1 MDLLRR
7 ISGSS
12 TSSSDDNP
20 FRRSI
25 SLGPLRRKSSKD
37 SNKDRKIKKAL
48 RDQIK
53 EYNSNQQQAYTSSP
67 QSPLVKSRTA
77 SLLES
82 PLLEEDTVSSP
93 RPIRPSDERMYS
105 HANDSNSNHS
115 DENDLP
121 LGVVFAGL
129 SPRRESMLSIPF
141 TLPKLTQNRRI
152 SEHIDPTHIGIS
164 SMNTVGTMS
173 TMSLASS
180 SSIPR
185 SMTQNRRKSE
195 AVSYFDDHMEEEE
208 EEEASGAATRKEE
221 PKQDRRFDK
230 IVPYASVLPDVPE
243 IQSASSSY
251 SGRNFEARG
260 SIVSFVTT
268 NSSAPSPTNNATSSG
283 SKRKILPYIP
293 DDETYS
299 YDLLPPT
306 ENQPTRQERFAAEE
320 IEELSQKL
328 YSKDHLKAITSDP
341 TLLHSFSRFLAS
353 YRPSAS
359 MDLLTYYLNAKKA
372 IKAINYANALA
383 ESLGPSPAPDRSWIH
398 TEDEGITPVNKV
410 LQRKASDAFKILTE
424 QELPRYVSWV
434 YTEIVT
440 YNIQKK
446 ITGSEIRYLEESAD
460 QLGEVF
466 CLTDPQRQDNPI
478 IFASEEFHRATQY
491 PISYVSGRNCRFLQG
506 PKTQRHSIARL
517 RDAIRQGHEITEC
530 FLNYKRDGTP
540 FFNLVMV
547 APLLD
552 SKGQVRYFIGAQID
566 VTTLVKNFVGLEGF
580 GQLMTKQRRQSEVLD
595 MDLDLDLVRPKHEE
609 FKQLAD
615 LFSAEEIEKV
625 NETGGQLYKDHKVQ
639 DPLEDL
645 FAENR
650 SVGEDS
656 TIEPLFPP
664 GSFDGTS
671 EPEDAPQ
678 DKKPKATSPINFWSS
693 SLKGVYRNYI
703 LVRPYPSLRIL
714 FASPSMRTPG
724 ILQSPLMSKIGGTE
738 HVREELENA
747 LSNSRGITIK
757 VRWLSKLEEQNPKKS
772 EFLGRERWLHCTPL
786 FDANGAVGVWMI
798 VVVDEDSNLETIS
811 HHEYDIS
818 DLHGLNLGLERRP
831 ISSSTDSYRLS
842 TSIDIGG
849 LIRNGLA
856 CGYVRKPRDAPV
868 IQNPEDW
875 RNQNGN
881 CDFVFD
887 VPPEGEASTSQ
898 VQL

>member
-12 TSSSDDNP
+12 TSSSDENP
-20 FRRSI
+20 FRRSL

-37 SNKDRKIKKAL
+37 SSKAIKIRKAL
-48 RDQIK
+48 KDQIK
-53 EYNSNQQQAYTSSP
+53 EYNSNQHQAQAYTSAP
-67 QSPLVKSRTA
+67 QSPLVKSRTP
-77 SLLES
+77 SFPES
-82 PLLEEDTVSSP
+82 PGLEEDISSSP
-93 RPIRPSDERMYS
+93 RPVQPPNERMYS
-105 HANDSNSNHS
+105 HANDSTSNHS

-129 SPRRESMLSIPF
+129 SPRRESTLSIPF
-141 TLPKLTQNRRI
+141 TLPRLIKNRRI
-152 SEHIDPTHIGIS
+152 SEHIDPMQTGVG
-164 SMNTVGTMS
+164 SMGTVGSMS
-173 TMSLASS
+173 TMSLASTA
-180 SSIPR
+180 SIPR
-185 SMTQNRRKSE
+185 SMTRSRRQSE
-195 AVSYFDDHMEEEE
+195 AVSYFNDYMEEEE
-208 EEEASGAATRKEE
+208 EEENEGIVQKEE
-221 PKQDRRFDK
+221 PKRDERFDR
-230 IVPYASVLPDVPE
+230 IVPHVSVLPDAPE

-251 SGRNFEARG
+251 SARNFEARG

-268 NSSAPSPTNNATSSG
+268 NSSAPSPTNNPTSSL

-293 DDETYS
+293 DDESYS

-306 ENQPTRQERFAAEE
+306 PNVPTRQERLAAEQ

-328 YSKDHLKAITSDP
+328 YSKDHLRMITSDP
-341 TLLHSFSRFLAS
+341 GLLHSFSRFLAS

-359 MDLLTYYLNAKKA
+359 TDLLTYYLDARKA

-383 ESLGPSPAPDRSWIH
+383 GSLGPSPSPDRSWIH

-410 LQRKASDAFKILTE
+410 LERKAADAFKILTE

-446 ITGSEIRYLEESAD
+446 ITGSEIRYLEESSNE
-460 QLGEVF
+460 LGEVF
-466 CLTDPQRQDNPI
+466 CLTDPQRHDNPI
-478 IFASEEFHRATQY
+478 VFASEEFHRATQY

-506 PKTQRHSIARL
+506 PKTQRHCTARL

-540 FFNLVMV
+540 FLNLVMV

-566 VTTLVKNFVGLEGF
+566 VTTLAKNFVGLEGF
-580 GQLMTKQRRQSEVLD
+580 GRLMTKQRRQSEVLD

-625 NETGGQLYKDHKVQ
+625 KETGGQLHKDHKIQ
-639 DPLEDL
+639 DPLDKLFEEDQIIP
-645 FAENR
+645 E
-650 SVGEDS
+650 EDS
-656 TIEPLFPP
+656 DTESFFPP
-664 GSFDGTS
+664 GSFDAVS
-671 EPEDAPQ
+671 ELEEGPK
-678 DKKPKATSPINFWSS
+678 KKPKVTKTVNFWSS

-724 ILQSPLMSKIGGTE
+724 ILQSPLMSKIGGSD
-738 HVREELENA
+738 HIREELENA
-747 LSNSRGITIK
+747 LSDSRGITIK
-757 VRWLSKLEEQNPKKS
+757 VRWLSKLEEQNPNKN

-798 VVVDEDSNLETIS
+798 IVVDDDSNPETIS

-818 DLHGLNLGLERRP
+818 DLPGLDLGLERRP
-831 ISSSTDSYRLS
+831 ISSSNDSYRLS
-842 TSIDIGG
+842 TSTDISK
-849 LIRNGLA
+849 LIRNGQA
-856 CGYVRKPRDAPV
+856 CGFIRKPRDAPV

-875 RNQNGN
+875 RDQNGN
-881 CDFVFD
+881 YDFIFD
-887 VPPEGEASTSQ
+887 DPPEGDESE
-898 VQL
+898 L

>member
-12 TSSSDDNP
+12 TSSSDENP
-20 FRRSI
+20 FRRSL

-37 SNKDRKIKKAL
+37 SSKAIKIRKAL
-48 RDQIK
+48 KDQIK
-53 EYNSNQQQAYTSSP
+53 EYNSNQQQTYTSAP
-67 QSPLVKSRTA
+67 QSPLIKSRTG
-77 SLLES
+77 SFPES
-82 PLLEEDTVSSP
+82 PVLDREEDISSAP
-93 RPIRPSDERMYS
+93 RPVRPPNERMYS
-105 HANDSNSNHS
+105 HANDSTSNHS

-129 SPRRESMLSIPF
+129 SPRRESTLSIPF
-141 TLPKLTQNRRI
+141 TLPRLIKNRRI
-152 SEHIDPTHIGIS
+152 SEHIDPMHTGVG
-164 SMNTVGTMS
+164 SMNTIGSMS

-180 SSIPR
+180 ASIPR
-185 SMTQNRRKSE
+185 SMIRARRKSE
-195 AVSYFDDHMEEEE
+195 AVSYFDDMEEDEEEE
-208 EEEASGAATRKEE
+208 EENEGVIQKDV
-221 PKQDRRFDK
+221 PKRDERFDK
-230 IVPYASVLPDVPE
+230 IVPHVSVLPDVPE

-251 SGRNFEARG
+251 SARNFEARG

-268 NSSAPSPTNNATSSG
+268 NSSAPSPTNNATSSL

-293 DDETYS
+293 DDESYS
-299 YDLLPPT
+299 YDLLPPHS
-306 ENQPTRQERFAAEE
+306 NVPTRQERLVAGQ

-328 YSKDHLKAITSDP
+328 YSKDHLRIIMSDP
-341 TLLHSFSRFLAS
+341 GLLHSFSKFLAS

-359 MDLLTYYLNAKKA
+359 MDLLTYYLDAKKA

-383 ESLGPSPAPDRSWIH
+383 EALGPSPSPDRSWIH
-398 TEDEGITPVNKV
+398 TEDEGITPVNKA
-410 LQRKASDAFKILTE
+410 LERKAADAFKILTE

-446 ITGSEIRYLEESAD
+446 ITGSEIRYLEESSNE
-460 QLGEVF
+460 LGEVF
-466 CLTDPQRQDNPI
+466 CLTDPQRHDNPI
-478 IFASEEFHRATQY
+478 VFASEEFHRTTQY

-506 PKTQRHSIARL
+506 PKTQRHSVARL

-540 FFNLVMV
+540 FLNLVMV

-566 VTTLVKNFVGLEGF
+566 VTTLAKNFVGLEGF
-580 GQLMTKQRRQSEVLD
+580 GRLMTKQRRQSEVLD
-595 MDLDLDLVRPKHEE
+595 ADLDLDLVRPKHEE

-625 NETGGQLYKDHKVQ
+625 RETGGQLHKDHKIQ
-639 DPLEDL
+639 DPLDGLFEEDQS
-645 FAENR
+645 AEDN
-650 SVGEDS
+650 SAVES
-656 TIEPLFPP
+656 FFPP
-664 GSFDGTS
+664 GSFDEVS
-671 EPEDAPQ
+671 EPEEAPK
-678 DKKPKATSPINFWSS
+678 KKPKTTKSINFWSS

-724 ILQSPLMSKIGGTE
+724 ILQSPLMSKIGGSD

-747 LSNSRGITIK
+747 LSNSRGLTIK
-757 VRWLSKLEEQNPKKS
+757 VRWLSKLEEQNPKKN

-798 VVVDEDSNLETIS
+798 IVVDDDSNLETIS

-818 DLHGLNLGLERRP
+818 DLPGLDLGIERRP
-831 ISSSTDSYRLS
+831 ISNSTESYRLS
-842 TSIDIGG
+842 TSTDISK
-849 LIRNGLA
+849 LIRNGQA
-856 CGYVRKPRDAPV
+856 CGFIRKSRDAPV

-875 RNQNGN
+875 RDQNGN
-881 CDFVFD
+881 CDFIFD
-887 VPPEGEASTSQ
+887 DPPDGDQNEI
-898 VQL
+898 